1 MSRLLSADFARLFKN
16 KYFWI
21 CSIFMAG
28 FGVFMQ
34 VMNYVSCVSNNT
46 VPHPDTIF
54 FSFSLLT
61 GILLSAFV
69 SLFIGT
75 EYSDGTMRNKLVIG
89 HTRYS
94 IYLSGLITCIAAGLL
109 MCLFCLIASIA
120 AGLPLSDFFANDI
133 RLIIGTALGIAAAS
147 AAFASLC
154 TLTAMVCQNRA
165 VTAVI
170 NILLVFF
177 LLFAAVYIRARLDEP
192 ETYPSYVFTQDGP
205 FQSDEEVPNPSYP
218 SGTTREIYQFLNAF
232 LPGGQ
237 AVQYTNMEAENIPLL
252 AVYSAGITV
261 AAAGAGMCMFRRKD
275 IK

>member
-28 FGVFMQ
+28 FGAFMQ
-34 VMNYVSCVSNNT
+34 VMNYVSCVSNDT

-54 FSFSLLT
+54 FSFSLLA

-89 HTRYS
+89 HTRYG
-94 IYLSGLITCIAAGLL
+94 IYHSGLITCIAAGLL
-109 MCLFCLIASIA
+109 MCLFCLIASLA
-120 AGLPLSDFFANDI
+120 AGLPLSGFFENDI

-147 AAFASLC
+147 AAFASIC
-154 TLTAMVCQNRA
+154 TLTAMVCQSRA
-165 VTAVI
+165 VTAVV

-192 ETYPSYVFTQDGP
+192 ETYPSYVYTQDGP
-205 FQSDEEVPNPSYP
+205 LHSGEDVPNPNYLSGTAREVFEFLDDFLP
-218 SGTTREIYQFLNAF
+218 SGQS
-232 LPGGQ
+232 
-237 AVQYTNMEAENIPLL
+237 VQYANMEAENIPLL
-252 AVYSAGITV
+252 AAYSAGITV
-261 AAAGAGMCMFRRKD
+261 AAAAAGMYVFRRKD

>member
-21 CSIFMAG
+21 CSIFLAG
-28 FGVFMQ
+28 FGIFMQ
-34 VMNYVSCVSNNT
+34 VMNYVSCVSMDT

-54 FSFSLLT
+54 FAFSLLT

-109 MCLFCLIASIA
+109 MCLACIVASVA
-120 AGLPLSDFFANDI
+120 VGLPLSGFFESDI

-147 AAFASLC
+147 TAFASLC

-177 LLFAAVYIRARLDEP
+177 LLFAAIYIRARLDEP
-192 ETYPSYVFTQDGP
+192 KTYPAYIYEQDGAV
-205 FQSDEEVPNPSYP
+205 QSDEEVPNPNYL
-218 SGTTREIYQFLNAF
+218 SGTTRDIYEFLNDF
-232 LPGGQ
+232 LPSGQ
-237 AVQYTNMEAENIPLL
+237 SVQYTNMEAENIPLL
-252 AVYSAGITV
+252 AAYSAGITV
-261 AAAGAGMCMFRRKD
+261 AAAGAGMCVFRRKD

>member
-1 MSRLLSADFARLFKN
+1 
-16 KYFWI
+16 
-21 CSIFMAG
+21 MAG

-61 GILLSAFV
+61 GILLSAFI

-75 EYSDGTMRNKLVIG
+75 DYSDGTMRSKLVIG
-89 HTRYS
+89 HTRHG
-94 IYLSGLITCIAAGLL
+94 IYLSELITCTAAGLL
-109 MCLFCLIASIA
+109 MCLSCLIASLA
-120 AGLPLSDFFANDI
+120 SGLPLSGFFESDI
-133 RLIIGTALGIAAAS
+133 QLVISTALGIAVMT
-147 AAFASLC
+147 AAFSSIC
-154 TLTAMVCQNRA
+154 TLTAMLCQNRA
-165 VTAVI
+165 VTAVV

-192 ETYPSYVFTQDGP
+192 KTYPAYVYVQDGAV
-205 FQSDEEVPNPSYP
+205 QSDEEVPNPSYL